1 MGRKQKLK
9 LERKIEERE
18 EAVMK
23 KEKRK
28 KMIIK
33 IVLALVLVFA
43 LYQVNIA
50 IQVNIA
56 MKNKNTENN
65 SAQENAVSNESQKSS
80 TQSIEPTVGENNSA
94 KENTIKEEIKQENKI
109 VMIET
114 NKGNIKLELFTNDAP
129 KTVENFVKLADEK
142 FYDGIKFHRVMSDF
156 MIQGGDPISKG
167 EYKKNFIYNGDENPN
182 SLPVAGTGGPGYS
195 FEDEI
200 NPWSLGLDEGTIQY
214 YESQSYAYNKNLIS
228 RKVDVGSLAMANS
241 GPNTNGS
248 QFFIVTEKA
257 QPHLD
262 GKHTVFGKVIEGMD
276 VVRNIAQ
283 GDAMNKVYVA
293 GSGE

>member
-9 LERKIEERE
+9 LERRIEEKE
-18 EAVMK
+18 EAIIK

-33 IVLALVLVFA
+33 IILTVILVFA
-43 LYQVNIA
+43 LF
-50 IQVNIA
+50 QVNIA
-56 MKNKNTENN
+56 MKNNKNTENN
-65 SAQENAVSNESQKSS
+65 SQEKVVSDESQEGSAQNMEPTESVELTGEEDNSTQENIDNE
-80 TQSIEPTVGENNSA
+80 EV
-94 KENTIKEEIKQENKI
+94 KQENKI

-114 NKGNIKLELFTNDAP
+114 NKGNVKLELFTNDAS
-129 KTVENFVKLADEK
+129 KTVENFVKLASGG
-142 FYDGIKFHRVMSDF
+142 FYDGIKFHRVMPEF

-167 EYKKNFIYNGDENPN
+167 EHGKDFIYYGEENPN
-182 SLPVAGTGGPGYS
+182 NLPVAGTGGPGYS

-200 NPWSLGLDEGTIQY
+200 NFH
-214 YESQSYAYNKNLIS
+214 
-228 RKVDVGSLAMANS
+228 KVDVGSLAMANS

-262 GKHTVFGKVIEGMD
+262 GLHTVFGKVIEGME
-276 VVRNIAQ
+276 VVRNIKQ
-283 GDAMNKVYVA
+283 GDMMNKIYVIET
-293 GSGE
+293 GINGLKN